1 MLLLILVL
9 NILRLDE
16 LRVSI
21 VSSFHSRAADGKKE
35 LKYSCEFVC
44 KI

>member
-21 VSSFHSRAADGKKE
+21 GSSFHSRIADSKKE
-35 LKYSCEFVC
+35 L
-44 KI
+44 